1 MNKRRG
7 RPDDKSNYIESFINS
22 MNYGSTDNSELK
34 SALNKLNAKEIVL
47 LNCYMAKSND
57 KSLAS
62 VIDGLP
68 FETPAQMNR
77 TQKAIEFFKKL
88 EADNVNTNT
97 NTSTS
102 TESQEF
108 TVEKAYS

>member
-22 MNYGSTDNSELK
+22 MNYGLTDNSELK

-47 LNCYMAKSND
+47 LNCYMAKASK

-88 EADNVNTNT
+88 EADNVNTI
-97 NTSTS
+97 TSP
-102 TESQEF
+102 QEV
-108 TVEKAYS
+108 TVEKAQS

>member
-97 NTSTS
+97 NTST
-102 TESQEF
+102 ESQEF

>member
-97 NTSTS
+97 STS

>member
-34 SALNKLNAKEIVL
+34 SALNKLNEIAAL
-47 LNCYMAKSND
+47 KIYKKHND

-97 NTSTS
+97 NTST
-102 TESQEF
+102 ESQEF

>member
-97 NTSTS
+97 
-102 TESQEF
+102 ESQEV

>member
-22 MNYGSTDNSELK
+22 MNYVSTDNSELK

-47 LNCYMAKSND
+47 LNCYMAKANK

-97 NTSTS
+97 
-102 TESQEF
+102 ESQEV